1 MKPVVVFISS
11 IQCFFVKPVVIGV
24 CLKSTL
30 AVRLVPVQCGSYGG
44 IFLYG
49 CAHYLMR
56 LCPMQK
62 PGNAL
67 ACH

>member
-11 IQCFFVKPVVIGV
+11 IVFFVKPVVIGV

-44 IFLYG
+44 VFF
-49 CAHYLMR
+49 
-56 LCPMQK
+56 
-62 PGNAL
+62 
-67 ACH
+67 